1 MSPQQHP
8 LAILTSSFTL
18 DLLVHG
24 RQSDTRKHDGDGGG
38 WTGFPITVI
47 AQFTAQAS
55 ELLSSRASKDP
66 WYLRQKKKKLKPQA
80 INAWVVRSMYHFC
93 EVNYF
98 MHKV

>member
-24 RQSDTRKHDGDGGG
+24 RQSDTRKHDGDGRG

-47 AQFTAQAS
+47 AQFAAQAS
-55 ELLSSRASKDP
+55 EVLSSRASKDP
-66 WYLRQKKKKLKPQA
+66 WYLRQNNSSNLKPSTQGLLEA
-80 INAWVVRSMYHFC
+80 CIIFA
-93 EVNYF
+93 
-98 MHKV
+98 K

>member
-8 LAILTSSFTL
+8 LAILISSFTL

-38 WTGFPITVI
+38 WTDFPITVI
-47 AQFTAQAS
+47 AQFAAQAS

-66 WYLRQKKKKLKPQA
+66 WYLRQKKKNSNLKPSTHGLLEA
-80 INAWVVRSMYHFC
+80 CIIFA
-93 EVNYF
+93 
-98 MHKV
+98 K